1 MVTTEQIVREAAEV
15 EARKLGLLD
24 TAKNLASTP
33 VGGFR
38 YDDLGNPILENVID
52 PVTGLPVQDDQGNVI
67 QRPVRAGLP
76 EQQIAGLSPQQQRA
90 LQVGESGVGSFAPS
104 ITGRGSWNVRSSSK
118 CLYRYRNCSN
128 HGTASTFYEPLS
140 TVYSR

>member
-1 MVTTEQIVREAAEV
+1 MVTTQEQIVREAPEV

-52 PVTGLPVQDDQGNVI
+52 PVTGLPVKDEQGNII

-76 EQQIAGLSPQQQRA
+76 GQQIAGLSPQQQSQRR
-90 LQVGESGVGSFAPS
+90 QPTRS
-104 ITGRGSWNVRSSSK
+104 IHQNLPVSRWQA
-118 CLYRYRNCSN
+118 
-128 HGTASTFYEPLS
+128 GTAKLVGHQNQRRF
-140 TVYSR
+140 

>member
-52 PVTGLPVQDDQGNVI
+52 PVTGLPVKDEQGNIV

-76 EQQIAGLSPQQQRA
+76 GQQIAGLSPQQQRA
-90 LQVGESGVGSFAPS
+90 LQVGEAGVGSF
-104 ITGRGSWNVRSSSK
+104 
-118 CLYRYRNCSN
+118 
-128 HGTASTFYEPLS
+128 EPF
-140 TVYSR
+140 